1 MQPAHKNLPALKP
14 SMQSGAVSTK
24 LQLPKPTAEQLLIG
38 TEALQFLMKGR
49 PDTNAEN
56 SKYLAE
62 MVECLAWLSPEE
74 LSWLV
79 HPRTGLQ
86 TTLKYLP
93 TPADVHT
100 FIRET
105 RARKEQF
112 VPPPTGWRKIA
123 DDPNAPW
130 NRETDAERKKRVVR
144 EALGY
149 DPDGNGAP
157 SRRTL
162 TPATAEDIGNLRLR
176 TPAAPPSPQLVAKL
190 EAEGYPFVPKRTD
203 AA

>member
-1 MQPAHKNLPALKP
+1 MEPVRKSLPALKP
-14 SMQSGAVSTK
+14 STPSAAVSTK
-24 LQLPKPTAEQLLIG
+24 LQQWKPTTEQLRLG
-38 TEALQFLMKGR
+38 TEALEILLKGR
-49 PDTNAEN
+49 PDTSVEN
-56 SKYLAE
+56 SKYISE

-112 VPPPTGWRKIA
+112 VPPSTAWHKIA

-130 NRETDAERKKRVVR
+130 NRETDVERKKRVVR

-149 DPDGNGAP
+149 DPDKGGSP
-157 SRRTL
+157 VKRTL
-162 TPATAEDIGNLRLR
+162 TTATAEDIGNLRLK
-176 TPAAPPSPQLVAKL
+176 TPAAPPTPQLIAKL
-190 EAEGYPFVPKRTD
+190 EADGYPFIPKRTD

>member
-1 MQPAHKNLPALKP
+1 M
-14 SMQSGAVSTK
+14 
-24 LQLPKPTAEQLLIG
+24 
-38 TEALQFLMKGR
+38 
-49 PDTNAEN
+49 EN

-62 MVECLAWLSPEE
+62 MVECLAWLTPEE
-74 LSWLV
+74 LSWLI

-86 TTLKYLP
+86 TVLKFLP

-112 VPPPTGWRKIA
+112 VPAATSYRKIENNP
-123 DDPNAPW
+123 DAPW
-130 NRETDAERKKRVVR
+130 NRETDVERKKRMVR

-149 DPDGNGAP
+149 DPDKGGVP
-157 SRRTL
+157 GKRTL
-162 TPATAEDIGNLRLR
+162 TPATAEEIGNLRLT
-176 TPAAPPSPQLVAKL
+176 TPAAPPTPQLIAKL
-190 EAEGYPFVPKRTD
+190 EAEGYPFIPKRTE

>member
-1 MQPAHKNLPALKP
+1 MSVSKPTPEQLRLGTDALK
-14 SMQSGAVSTK
+14 
-24 LQLPKPTAEQLLIG
+24 LL
-38 TEALQFLMKGR
+38 LKGR
-49 PDTNAEN
+49 PDTKVEN
-56 SKYLAE
+56 PKYLGE

-74 LSWLV
+74 LAWLAD
-79 HPRTGLQ
+79 PRTGLQ

-123 DDPNAPW
+123 DDPDAPW
-130 NRETDAERKKRVVR
+130 NRETDVERKKRVVR

-149 DPDGNGAP
+149 NPDHVGALAT
-157 SRRTL
+157 RTL
-162 TPATAEDIGNLRLR
+162 TPATAKDIGNLRLK
-176 TPAAPPSPQLVAKL
+176 TPAAPPSPQLISKL
-190 EAEGYPFVPKRTD
+190 EAEGYPFIPQRTD
-203 AA
+203 TA

>member
-1 MQPAHKNLPALKP
+1 M
-14 SMQSGAVSTK
+14 
-24 LQLPKPTAEQLLIG
+24 G
-38 TEALQFLMKGR
+38 TEALEILLKGR
-49 PDTNAEN
+49 PDTAIEN
-56 SKYLAE
+56 PQYLAE

-74 LSWLV
+74 LAWLV

-112 VPPPTGWRKIA
+112 VPPPTAWRKIE
-123 DDPNAPW
+123 DDPDAPW
-130 NRETDAERKKRVVR
+130 NRETDVERKRRVVR

-149 DPDGNGAP
+149 DPDKRGE
-157 SRRTL
+157 SDKRTMS
-162 TPATAEDIGNLRLR
+162 PATAEDIGNLRLK
-176 TPAAPPSPQLVAKL
+176 TPAAPPTPQLIAKL
-190 EAEGYPFVPKRTD
+190 EADGYPFIPKRTD